1 MAIAAASNMSNNR
14 SGNGSFTPLR
24 RKPAQNKQLAAN
36 LDILDKKDIRMRFK
50 NSRDPLYIAFDYID
64 KRPVKELAVAFVK
77 DTIFDVMNFVSGGT
91 LA

>member
-1 MAIAAASNMSNNR
+1 MAITAASNMSNNR

-50 NSRDPLYIAFDYID
+50 NSRDPIYVAFDYLD
-64 KRPVKELAVAFVK
+64 KRPIQELAVEFVK
-77 DTIFDVMNFVSGGT
+77 DSIFDIMNFVSMGKI
-91 LA
+91 

>member
-50 NSRDPLYIAFDYID
+50 NSRDPIYVAFDYLD
-64 KRPVKELAVAFVK
+64 KRPIQELAVEFVK
-77 DTIFDVMNFVSGGT
+77 DSIFDIMNFVSMGKF
-91 LA
+91 

>member
-24 RKPAQNKQLAAN
+24 RNPAQNKQLAAN

-50 NSRDPLYIAFDYID
+50 NSRDPIYVAFDYLD
-64 KRPVKELAVAFVK
+64 KRPIQELAVEFVK
-77 DTIFDVMNFVSGGT
+77 DSIFDIMNFVSMGKF
-91 LA
+91 

>member
-50 NSRDPLYIAFDYID
+50 NSRDPIYVAFDYLD
-64 KRPVKELAVAFVK
+64 KRPIQELAVEFVK
-77 DTIFDVMNFVSGGT
+77 DSIFDIMNFVSMGRI
-91 LA
+91 

>member
-50 NSRDPLYIAFDYID
+50 NSRDPIYVAFDYLD
-64 KRPVKELAVAFVK
+64 KRPIQELAVEFVK
-77 DTIFDVMNFVSGGT
+77 DSIFDIMNFVSMGKI
-91 LA
+91 